1 MAIPVDLGLAVFL
14 GKSECGV
21 PERNMPEKY
30 FLILFICYL
39 PVYLSLVFYLRTKIN
54 GYSMRAHMVSY
65 LATSDEP
72 WRSIFNVSTILYG
85 GLSFVVPIS
94 LNMMLGGDHP
104 VTLGAASLLATGLAT
119 ILVGFFPMDRKLK
132 IHNAVGFFAF
142 FSALLAGFSFLSI
155 FNQGLLNFPLMEG
168 FNVAVICIT
177 LLLGISL
184 LFRRQESSLLEWM
197 AFLCTI
203 AWNFLLATLLLL
215 SMH

>member
-1 MAIPVDLGLAVFL
+1 
-14 GKSECGV
+14 
-21 PERNMPEKY
+21 MPEKY

-39 PVYLSLVFYLRTKIN
+39 PVYLALVFYLRTKIN

-94 LNMMLGGDHP
+94 LNMMLGQDHP

-155 FNQGLLNFPLMEG
+155 FNHGLLYSPLMEG
-168 FNVAVICIT
+168 INIAVIGIT

-184 LFRRQESSLLEWM
+184 LLRRQESSFLEWI

-203 AWNFLLATLLLL
+203 AWNFLLATLLLIQ
-215 SMH
+215 MR

>member
-1 MAIPVDLGLAVFL
+1 MH
-14 GKSECGV
+14 
-21 PERNMPEKY
+21 EKY
-30 FLILFICYL
+30 LLILFICYL
-39 PVYLSLVFYLRTKIN
+39 PVYLALVFYLKTKIN

-72 WRSIFNVSTILYG
+72 WRSIFNASMILYG
-85 GLSFVVPIS
+85 GLSLVVPIS
-94 LNMMLGGDHP
+94 LNMMLGQDRP

-142 FSALLAGFSFLSI
+142 FSALFAGFSFLSI
-155 FNQGLLNFPLMEG
+155 FNQGLLYSPLMEG
-168 FNVAVICIT
+168 INFAVIGIT

-184 LFRRQESSLLEWM
+184 LLRRQESSLLEWM

-203 AWNFLLATLLLL
+203 AWNFLLATLLLTQ
-215 SMH
+215 MY